1 MHKNN
6 ISTQKTIFNAMNTPT
21 EFARIIYGIVAQLGG
36 DEFTGLARVTPY
48 RFVPE
53 VHSFLKYACCGIK
66 ANFDGKIVLIMYDRG
81 KDLYIVVCANGC
93 KNPTKVYQD
102 LYLDKVKDIIE
113 AETGITMPEVEY
125 YEDCIVTDF

>member
-1 MHKNN
+1 MQTNN
-6 ISTQKTIFNAMNTPT
+6 ISTQKTIFNAMNTQ
-21 EFARIIYGIVAQLGG
+21 EFAIINGIVAQLGG

-53 VHSFLKYACCGIK
+53 VHSFLKYECCGIK